1 MHFGG
6 VASSFTVSVLS
17 VQHNVVKNVIFRV
30 SALCLQLAVYNLF
43 SYGAFKSK
51 AYTSFLMFA
60 EDHIQRFFFVS
71 SRGWSRSSL
80 IVLGFAI
87 LSPLAGLYDTLL
99 WSLDSPGYVIRS
111 SQVNGS
117 TVEDQLLTTPPYI
130 ILIAN
135 SAGNVSS
142 INANATITGNLFKPG
157 LNFTLP
163 ATNILGMVGDVVPA
177 RQSLADAEGPCIWL
191 DDEGF
196 SVGID
201 SSSPLPTGIYCGIV
215 TVDDDNQAWSCSDAL
230 DGEWDRAFSA
240 SLGRPLIWWDR
251 TQWEYLRP
259 SRHDNPWTMLGTG
272 GDTAAMKQIFTVT
285 KGTRRHTFIESFL
298 KISMASTYPHPID
311 SAEILEMVRRSL
323 SNDTADNIQSATRK
337 LANLVI
343 AAQANHSNYM
353 AGAFYRGDS
362 VVSSTSIEYFTNVTN
377 EYDKSPIYSAF
388 RVTAS
393 NITLIRS
400 ETLPN
405 PVTPFTPCPGKSFS
419 NVATGGQVRG
429 TTCYLAN
436 GTQDSGARFLG
447 QLDTSA
453 VLILTEVLGD
463 GSAATSATALNE
475 TGSRWY
481 QSHSNHM
488 EQMLTSRGLMVGG
501 DPGSML
507 VDVQHTEVALSYLQ
521 TLLSSIPVLIVII
534 SSLLI
539 RRDKRGYFQSSF
551 LAAIHAAVYPDE
563 SRRDKV
569 GYLHA
574 SPEIRLEVVGEHVML
589 GMRNGSVIA
598 NVARRVPFSSPAEN
612 DDIPHQTNAY
622 HTIPMQDL

>member
-1 MHFGG
+1 MHLGV
-6 VASSFTVSVLS
+6 VASSFTVSVLP

-43 SYGAFKSK
+43 SYCAFKSR

-60 EDHIQRFFFVS
+60 EDYIQQFFFVS
-71 SRGWSRSSL
+71 SRGWSRSAL

-117 TVEDQLLTTPPYI
+117 TIEDQLLTTPPYI
-130 ILIAN
+130 ILISN
-135 SAGNVSS
+135 SAGNVDS
-142 INANATITGNLFKPG
+142 IDADATITGNLFKPG

-163 ATNILGMVGDVVPA
+163 ATNILGMVGSVVPA
-177 RQSLADAEGPCIWL
+177 RQSPTDAQGPRIWL

-201 SSSPLPTGIYCGIV
+201 SWDPLPTGTYCGIV
-215 TVDDDNQAWSCSDAL
+215 AINDNNQAWSCSDAL
-230 DGEWDRAFSA
+230 DGEWNRAFSA
-240 SLGRPLIWWDR
+240 FLGQPLIWWDGAR
-251 TQWEYLRP
+251 SEYLRP

-285 KGTRRHTFIESFL
+285 KGARRHTFTESFL
-298 KISMASTYPHPID
+298 KISMASAYPHPID
-311 SAEILEMVRRSL
+311 SAEILEMVRRSF
-323 SNDTADNIQSATRK
+323 SNDTADNIQPATRK

-353 AGAFYRGDS
+353 GGTFFRDDS

-377 EYDKSPIYSAF
+377 EYDKSPIYSVF
-388 RVTAS
+388 RVTS
-393 NITLIRS
+393 GNIALIRS

-405 PVTPFTPCPGKSFS
+405 PVTPFAPCPGKSFS

-429 TTCYLAN
+429 TTCYRAN
-436 GTQDSGARFLG
+436 NTQDSGARFLG

-463 GSAATSATALNE
+463 GGAATSAIALNE
-475 TGSRWY
+475 TGLLWY
-481 QSHSNHM
+481 QNHSDHM
-488 EQMLTSRGLMVGG
+488 EQMLTSRGLMAGG

-507 VDVQHTEVALSYLQ
+507 VDVQHTEAALSYLQ
-521 TLLSSIPVLIVII
+521 TLLSSIPILIILI
-534 SSLLI
+534 SFLLI

-551 LAAIHAAVYPDE
+551 LAAIHAAVYPSE
-563 SRRDKV
+563 SKHDKV
-569 GYLHA
+569 GYIHA
-574 SPEIRLEVVGEHVML
+574 SPDIRLEVVEEHVVLKYPIGALSQML
-589 GMRNGSVIA
+589 PGMC
-598 NVARRVPFSSPAEN
+598 PF
-612 DDIPHQTNAY
+612 QV
-622 HTIPMQDL
+622 L